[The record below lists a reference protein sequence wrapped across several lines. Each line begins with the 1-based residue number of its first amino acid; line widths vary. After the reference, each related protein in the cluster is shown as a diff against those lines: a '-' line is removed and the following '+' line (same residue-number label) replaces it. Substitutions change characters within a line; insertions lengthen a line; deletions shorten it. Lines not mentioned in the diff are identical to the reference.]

1 MLVPSSPIL
10 TIPSMSKSDNSN
22 TGIHVHIFSSYLI
35 GYSLS
40 HNISYP
46 FAMVAI
52 DLTGLAF
59 KWLENGTLNYY
70 HYTVATHWPLPLEQF
85 MEVVCKS
92 LFINFG

>member
-1 MLVPSSPIL
+1 
-10 TIPSMSKSDNSN
+10 
-22 TGIHVHIFSSYLI
+22 
-35 GYSLS
+35 
-40 HNISYP
+40 
-46 FAMVAI
+46 MVVI

-92 LFINFG
+92 LFIWTILLSTG